1 MYTIQKAKQQ
11 ILTELKHAVG
21 SGFSPNIGD
30 LEAPPDSSLGD
41 VAFPCFSLSKKL
53 KKSPNDIANE
63 LAAKIGP
70 KDYISKIKAD
80 GPYVNFIFDNDFFG
94 ASVLNDVKTMKEKY
108 GQSNI
113 GEGKRVMI
121 EFANLNTHKDI
132 HVGHLRNIFIGQMA
146 VEVMKANGYDVVP
159 VAYINDLGAHVAKSV
174 WAIQAFHKDEDIP
187 KEKRVEFLRDV
198 YVEANTKL
206 EEDEANKE
214 AVSEVF
220 RNLEEQNGEEVAV
233 WKKTR
238 KWSID
243 FLESVYDELN
253 LTIDTWYFESEVVS
267 RTKKIIDEMI
277 EKKIVVESD
286 GAWIVDLEEEKLGVN
301 LLVKSDG
308 TLLYNAKDIGLAYKK
323 EKDYHPKKSIYVV
336 DARQGH
342 ALKQLFATMKRLDFD
357 KDLSHLSYEFVTLK
371 GGAMASR
378 KGNVIRYE
386 DFRDEVIKQ
395 ATSETEK
402 RHDDWTDKK
411 IEKIS
416 RAVAFAAVRFGMLRQ
431 DNDKQ
436 IVFDF
441 DEAVAFEGFTGPYH
455 LYTHARIQSLL
466 NKAGKIKVSFKTN
479 KLKEDVEHRLLV
491 LLSEYPEIVFD
502 VSKDLQLSRIAQYL
516 FELSRTFSEFYG
528 EVQILKAEESI
539 AGQRLGLCKTVQSV
553 LENGLSLMGIETVK
567 EM

>member
-30 LEAPPDSSLGD
+30 LEAPPDSNLGD

-53 KKSPNDIANE
+53 KKSPNEIAVE

-70 KDYISKIKAD
+70 KEYIAKIKAD

-94 ASVLNDVKTMKEKY
+94 SAVLGEVKEMKEKY
-108 GQSNI
+108 GRSNI
-113 GEGKRVMI
+113 GEGKRVMV

-132 HVGHLRNIFIGQMA
+132 HVGHLRNIFIGQMS
-146 VEVMKANGYDVVP
+146 VEILKANGYDTVP

-174 WAIQAFHKDEDIP
+174 WAIQSFHKDEEVP

-198 YVEANTKL
+198 YVEANKKI
-206 EEDEANKE
+206 EEDEANNE
-214 AVSEVF
+214 AVSKVF
-220 RNLEEQNGEEVAV
+220 KNLEEQKGDDVAV

-253 LTIDTWYFESEVVS
+253 LTIDTWYFESEVVAK
-267 RTKKIIDEMI
+267 TKKVIDEMI
-277 EKKIVVESD
+277 EKGIVVQSE

-308 TLLYNAKDIGLAYKK
+308 TLLYNAKDIGLALKK

-342 ALKQLFATMKRLDFD
+342 ALKQLFATMKRIDFD

-386 DFRDEVIKQ
+386 EFRDEVIAQ
-395 ATSETEK
+395 ATKETAK
-402 RHDDWTDKK
+402 RHSDWAEKK
-411 IEKIS
+411 IEKVS
-416 RAVAFAAVRFGMLRQ
+416 RAVSFAAIRFGMLRQ
-431 DNDKQ
+431 DNDKK
-436 IVFDF
+436 IIFDM
-441 DEAVAFEGFTGPYH
+441 DEAVSFEGFTGPYL
-455 LYTHARIQSLL
+455 LYTYARIQSLL
-466 NKAGKIKVSFKTN
+466 DKAGKKKLSFKTN
-479 KLKEDVEHRLLV
+479 KLVENVEHRLMVLV
-491 LLSEYPEIVFD
+491 SEFPEVLFG
-502 VSKDLQLSRIAQYL
+502 VSEDLQLSRVSQYL
-516 FELSRTFSEFYG
+516 FELTRAFSEFYG
-528 EVQILKAEESI
+528 EVQILKAEGAVSE
-539 AGQRLGLCKTVQSV
+539 QRLGLCKTVQSV
-553 LENGLSLMGIETVK
+553 LQNGLNLMGVETIK